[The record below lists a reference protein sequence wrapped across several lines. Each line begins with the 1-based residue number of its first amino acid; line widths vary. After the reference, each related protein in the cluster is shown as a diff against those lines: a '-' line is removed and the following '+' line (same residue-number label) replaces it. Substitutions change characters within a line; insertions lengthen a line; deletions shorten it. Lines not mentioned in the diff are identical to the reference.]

1 MMKSTSI
8 TRSFGLSTAL
18 LTVLS
23 LPAFAQTDGQNCR
36 LVNGVLPQGCKRA
49 NAGVV
54 VSMPV
59 GENEETSSA
68 NPLQGTGFSIS
79 VEGSAIAGAP
89 ARKSATRAADVA
101 LRDANIQVKY
111 DGLEVKPTLNV
122 ATTDLRASYRA
133 GEAVPFRS
141 SLNYPH
147 WVKRAEVRIYDSNNS
162 LVAKVPA
169 AVNGTTNWAM
179 PANGDAEMHYVLRVY
194 DGRGR
199 FDETVPLPLR
209 RTTRAFAP
217 HAKDAAIV
225 AAGEGEDR
233 TATRHI
239 RVRGGV
245 VTVYGDNVPSGA
257 AVTVQGDPVVIDGNG
272 KFVVQRILPAG
283 DSDVAVNIYRGG
295 KLVTGFERP
304 INIPQ
309 NDWFYVALADVTIGN
324 INSSDPS
331 VDGTYVDGRGAFYL
345 KGKIKGEY
353 LLTAAADTGEGPLKD
368 IFRNLDEKDARSLLR
383 RLDPDDFYPVYG
395 DGSTITED
403 APTSGKFYVRIERGD
418 SHVMWGNF
426 KASLTG
432 SEFLHNERT
441 LYGASAQYR
450 SEAVTSFGENRT
462 EATFYAAQPD
472 TAPQRDVFQGT
483 GGSSYFLKRQDI
495 SIGSETVTVLVRDP
509 DTGRILSR
517 RTLRNGL
524 DYDIDYIQGVI
535 LLKKPLSSTVGIDGL
550 VRTGVL
556 GDGSV
561 KLVVQYEYTPT
572 VGSLNGYSL
581 GGRVQH
587 WVTDKVRVGATAMR
601 EDTGVAS
608 QDSRGLD
615 VRVRLGEKSYFAAEY
630 AETQGPGFGF
640 SSSTDGGLTIGNTA
654 TAGGAG
660 TGRAYS
666 VRTHLEFSEVI
677 TPDVNG
683 DFGAYIEDM
692 TAGFS
697 TLDREIATDQRNWG
711 VYVHYKPN
719 PRLTF
724 GAKYDDFSDA
734 AGKMIRSGE
743 VDVAYQINDVL
754 TAEIGVQRLDKVTPT
769 IAAETGQRTDLAAK
783 LTWTPD
789 EDRTVYVFGQGAI
802 SHSGGLT
809 RNNRFGIG
817 GSYQISENL
826 RFSGEISGG
835 NKGTGTEAMLEYAP
849 SADARYYI
857 GYRLDRS
864 RTLAGNSLV
873 GQDNGTLVIGAK
885 RRYND
890 KLTAQFEN
898 NYDMFGARTSMIS
911 TYGLTY
917 TPNARWAYTGSVES
931 GIVRDDVNGNFD
943 RTALS
948 FGVAYS
954 DADRMKARLKLEGRW
969 EDGAGLA
976 QDRTTYL
983 LSAGLQY
990 QGNDNWRFLANVDA
1004 VHSKS
1009 DQTSIR
1015 NGDYVEASVGYAY
1028 RPVDNDR
1035 LNMLF
1040 KYTYLY
1046 DMPGVDQVA
1055 ADGTMNGPKQRS
1067 HILSI
1072 DAIYDLNE
1080 QWTIGGKYGFRLAET
1095 AARGSNV
1102 FTPNTAHLAVLRLDW
1117 HVVHN
1122 WDAMLEGR
1130 VLYTEETSARD
1141 TGAALAIYR
1150 HFGNNMKVG
1159 IGYNY
1164 GSASSDLR
1172 SFTTHENGV
1181 FLNIVAKY

>member
-1 MMKSTSI
+1 MMKPNSK
-8 TRSFGLSTAL
+8 TRTFGLSTAL

-23 LPAFAQTDGQNCR
+23 LPAFAQSNEQDCR
-36 LVNGVLPQGCKRA
+36 LVNGALPQGCERA

-59 GENEETSSA
+59 GANEEASSA

-89 ARKSATRAADVA
+89 TRKTAARAADVA

-122 ATTDLRASYRA
+122 ATADLRASYRA
-133 GEAVPFRS
+133 GETVPFRS

-147 WVKRAEVRIYDSNNS
+147 WVKRAEVRIYDSNNT

-179 PANGDAEMHYVLRVY
+179 PAGGDAEMHYVLRVY
-194 DGRGR
+194 DGGGR
-199 FDETVPLPLR
+199 FDETVSLPLR
-209 RTTRAFAP
+209 RTTRSFAS

-245 VTVYGDNVPSGA
+245 VTVYGDNVPAGA
-257 AVTVQGDPVVIDGNG
+257 AVTVQGDPVVIDGSGN
-272 KFVVQRILPAG
+272 FVVQRILPAG

-324 INSSDPS
+324 IDSTDPS

-368 IFRNLDEKDARSLLR
+368 IFRSLDEKDARSLLR

-395 DGSTITED
+395 DDSTIVEG

-418 SHVMWGNF
+418 SRVMWGNF
-426 KASLTG
+426 KAALTG

-450 SEAVTSFGENRT
+450 SKAVTSFGENRT

-517 RTLRNGL
+517 RTLTNGL

-535 LLKKPLSSTVGIDGL
+535 LLKTPLSSTVGINGL

-572 VGSLNGYSL
+572 VGSLDGYAL

-587 WVTDKVRVGATAMR
+587 WITDSVRVGATAMR
-601 EDTGVAS
+601 EDTGTAD
-608 QDSRGLD
+608 QDSRGVD
-615 VRVRLGEKSYFAAEY
+615 VHVRLGEKSYFTAEY

-640 SSSTDGGLTIGNTA
+640 SSSTDGGLTIGDTA

-660 TGRAYS
+660 TGSAYS

-677 TPDVNG
+677 NPDVNG

-697 TLDREIATDQRNWG
+697 TLDREISTDQRNWG
-711 VYVHYKPN
+711 LYVHYKPN
-719 PRLTF
+719 QRLTF
-724 GAKYDDFSDA
+724 GANYDDFTDA
-734 AGKMIRSGE
+734 AGKETRSGE
-743 VDVAYQINDVL
+743 MEVAYQINDVL
-754 TAEIGVQRLDKVTPT
+754 TAEIGVQSLDKVTPGVAT
-769 IAAETGQRTDLAAK
+769 ETGRRTDLAVK
-783 LTWTPD
+783 LTYTPD
-789 EDRTVYVFGQGAI
+789 EDRTVYVFGQGAV
-802 SHSGGLT
+802 SRSGGLS
-809 RNNRFGIG
+809 RNDRFGIG
-817 GSYQISENL
+817 GSYQISEKL
-826 RFSGEISGG
+826 RFSGEVSDGT
-835 NKGTGTEAMLEYAP
+835 KGTGAEAMLEYSP
-849 SADARYYI
+849 TADDRYYI
-857 GYRLDRS
+857 GYRLDPS
-864 RTLAGNSLV
+864 RMLDGNSLV
-873 GQDNGTLVIGAK
+873 GRDNGTLVVGAK

-898 NYDMFGARTSMIS
+898 NYDMFGVRTSLTS
-911 TYGLTY
+911 TYGLAY
-917 TPNARWAYTGSVES
+917 TPNARWSYSGNVEA
-931 GIVRDDVNGNFD
+931 GEVRDDVNGNFD

-954 DADRMKARLKLEGRW
+954 EADRLKARLKLEGRW
-969 EDGAGLA
+969 EDGVGLA

-983 LSAGLQY
+983 VSAGLQY
-990 QGNDNWRFLANVDA
+990 QTNDDWRFLANVDA
-1004 VHSKS
+1004 LHSKS
-1009 DQTSIR
+1009 DQTSFR
-1015 NGDYVEASVGYAY
+1015 NGDYVEASLGYAY

-1046 DMPGVDQVA
+1046 DMPGADQVA
-1055 ADGTMNGPKQRS
+1055 ADGSINGPKQRS

-1080 QWTIGGKYGFRLAET
+1080 QWTIGGKYGFRIAET
-1095 AARGSNV
+1095 AARGTSV
-1102 FTPNTAHLAVLRLDW
+1102 FTPNTAHLAVLRADW

-1122 WDAMLEGR
+1122 WDAMIEGR
-1130 VLYTEETSARD
+1130 VLYTEETGAKD

-1159 IGYNY
+1159 VGYNY
-1164 GSASSDLR
+1164 GEASSDLR
-1172 SFTTHENGV
+1172 SFTTNENGI